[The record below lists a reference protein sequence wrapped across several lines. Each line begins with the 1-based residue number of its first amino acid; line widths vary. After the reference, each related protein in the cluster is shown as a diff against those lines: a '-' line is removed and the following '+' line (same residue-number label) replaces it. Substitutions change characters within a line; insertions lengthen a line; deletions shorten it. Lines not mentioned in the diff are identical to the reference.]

1 MTPLLLQSDE
11 SLLSKNNR
19 RTRQLNHD
27 SAISVSVSLNADR
40 RRVFHVLT
48 IAEYMETWLQVPD
61 RHDEAPIHVTSD
73 HTGFHVRYFDKA
85 GSPAALVGAY
95 QIYRTAKTSFLWR
108 KTCDHDSVPTM
119 VKIRLDGDF
128 GRTTLNL
135 THLGIT
141 TAQAFEWHAQ
151 LWERSLQKL
160 SSLFELQ

>member
-1 MTPLLLQSDE
+1 MTPLLLQSE
-11 SLLSKNNR
+11 ELLLSKNNR
-19 RTRQLNHD
+19 RSPQLNPD

-61 RHDEAPIHVTSD
+61 RHDETPIQVNSD
-73 HTGFHVRYFDKA
+73 PSGFHVRYLDKT
-85 GSPAALVGAY
+85 GSPATLVGAY
-95 QIYRTAKTSFLWR
+95 QTYRTAKTSFLWR
-108 KTCDHDSVPTM
+108 KTSDPDSVPTI

-141 TAQAFEWHAQ
+141 TAQAFEWHGK
-151 LWERSLQKL
+151 LWERSLEKL